1 MISMTFGW
9 NNAMATKAA
18 MLAPGLGG
26 FQEEAG
32 TPDLVTISA
41 AELAAMQFAPLQ
53 WPVPG
58 LLPEGLALIGGKP
71 KLGKSFMALDLA
83 LSAAGAKLAMGS
95 IVCQPGHVL
104 YCALEDGKRRLQT
117 RIAAMLPAG
126 APFPERLKLVTDMK
140 RLGEGGEEQLERWL
154 DAHPDARLIIIDTWR
169 CIKPAGDGRKTQYD
183 EDAAGMQRL
192 HAIAKDRPG
201 LCILVVHHTRKQE
214 ADDPMDMISG
224 TTGLTGVPDTLLVLA
239 RHGDGARLVAVS
251 REMDGYDKAL
261 KRNPDTN
268 GWTIIGDAKQLAA
281 TAERREILEALQGA
295 PPEGLSSSDVAD
307 IVGKSSAAV
316 RRTLARMARA
326 GEVLRPKR
334 GYFTCPNGPNVPNP
348 KAAPDDDW
356 DNETDGTDPM
366 DKED

>member
-1 MISMTFGW
+1 
-9 NNAMATKAA
+9 
-18 MLAPGLGG
+18 
-26 FQEEAG
+26 
-32 TPDLVTISA
+32 
-41 AELAAMQFAPLQ
+41 MQFAPLQ

-83 LSAAGAKLAMGS
+83 LAVTGAKRAMG
-95 IVCQPGHVL
+95 IIACQPGHAL
-104 YCALEDGKRRLQT
+104 YCALEDCERRLQT
-117 RIAAMLPAG
+117 RIAAMMPAG
-126 APFPERLKLVTDMK
+126 APFPERLDLVIEMK

-169 CIKPAGDGRKTQYD
+169 CIKPASDGRKTGYD

-192 HAIAKDRPG
+192 HAIAKHRPG

-239 RHGDGARLVAVS
+239 RHGEGARLVAVS

-281 TAERREILEALQGA
+281 TAERQEILEALEGA
-295 PPEGLSSSDVAD
+295 PAEGLSSRDVAD
-307 IVGKSSAAV
+307 TIGKSEPTV
-316 RRTLARMARA
+316 RRTLNRMAKA
-326 GEVLRPKR
+326 GEVQRLKR
-334 GYFTCPNGPNVPNP
+334 GRFACPNGPNVPKP
-348 KAAPDDDW
+348 KAAPNDDW
-356 DNETDGTDPM
+356 DNGTDETGRF
-366 DKED
+366 DHDEEDD